1 MTKEQFLD
9 DLQKIYNYLE
19 EQKANTNLYL
29 KYLENKEFEKL
40 TLFDEFASNLGLSQ
54 SEDLRYALVTRL
66 VSLRD
71 DSFVQVLKK
80 LEKTDDEIIDLQEKA
95 FLFVKDFWH
104 NIHKNLL
111 DFIEK
116 NNLLTKFYQ
125 EVFNHTYKIGLCF
138 STWQSAWTKQ
148 IINGVNKDLESRFS
162 NDEAKIMQ
170 YLEENNLLDLGHD
183 NLIADRSYSSL
194 VKKDGKYSS
203 QAYIKA
209 FKKETTA
216 VVDALEDFNDALIE
230 LEDAVFNQKWEY
242 ILYIQ
247 SLIKAFSEEDR
258 NKLVAKWADVDRAW
272 MRIKT
277 PIQVAHPLEYYED
290 HYRKAVALE
299 WDLRVTNPKF
309 AQNDHRVNKIKD
321 AFSKIYD
328 GFEKNTS
335 YEKIFKHSFASL
347 DKVQLYIGRPAL
359 FFGAELNGLF
369 SAQVVPNDEVVS
381 LEEGKKIFA
390 FSDEI
395 LQSSRAKPFLK
406 LSREIFG
413 QEFLKKD
420 REFLF
425 KQSNSWH
432 QLYDITTIGHEY
444 GHILWCDNETETL
457 MNRSGNFKNIEEFK
471 ATAGGMISY
480 FLDSSSDEIHLKEP
494 FLIDL
499 IKRSVG
505 LIAWMQVDEV
515 CPYYC
520 EGLIHLKALFDTEV
534 LIWKNEKLDINL
546 DKFEKLKAWY
556 IDTYSRLALHYLD
569 KKDATLFLNNFA
581 KKDGKYFMPVEENIK
596 DFVNYYFKKYQEIGQ
611 ELDDMDKK
619 ENYLN

>member
-19 EQKANTNLYL
+19 EQKADTNLYL
-29 KYLENKEFEKL
+29 QYLENKEFEKL

-54 SEDLRYALVTRL
+54 SEDLRFALVTRL

-71 DSFVQVLKK
+71 DSLVQVLKK
-80 LEKTDDEIIDLQEKA
+80 LEKTDDEIILLQEKA

-104 NIHKNLL
+104 KIHKNLL

-116 NNLLTKFYQ
+116 NNLLTKFYK

-138 STWQSAWTKQ
+138 STWQSTWTKQ

-170 YLEENNLLDLGHD
+170 YLEKNNLLDLGHD
-183 NLIADRSYSSL
+183 NLIADRTYSSL
-194 VKKDGKYSS
+194 VKKHGKYSS

-209 FKKETTA
+209 FKKDATA
-216 VVDALEDFNDALIE
+216 VVDAFENFNDALIE
-230 LEDAVFNQKWEY
+230 LEDTVFNQKWEY

-299 WDLRVTNPKF
+299 WDLRVINPKF

-328 GFEKNTS
+328 SFEKNSS
-335 YEKIFKHSFASL
+335 YEKIFKHSVASL

-369 SAQVVPNDEVVS
+369 SAQVVPNDEIVS

-413 QEFLKKD
+413 QDFLTKD

-425 KQSNSWH
+425 KQSDSWH

-444 GHILWCDNETETL
+444 GHILWCDEETETL

-546 DKFEKLKAWY
+546 DKFEELKAWY

-569 KKDATLFLNNFA
+569 KKDATLFLNSFA
-581 KKDGKYFMPVEENIK
+581 KKDGKYFMPLEKNIK

-611 ELDDMDKK
+611 ELDEIDKK

>member
-328 GFEKNTS
+328 GFEKNSS